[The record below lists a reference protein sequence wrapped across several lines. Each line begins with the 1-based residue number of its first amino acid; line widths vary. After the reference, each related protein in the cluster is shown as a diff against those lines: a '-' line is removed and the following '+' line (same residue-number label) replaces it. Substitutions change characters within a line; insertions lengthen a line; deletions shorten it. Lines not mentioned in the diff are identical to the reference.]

1 MAPLLD
7 VCNLRIEFATAQGTV
22 TAVREVSFHI
32 DAGEVLGLVGE
43 SGSGKSVSAL
53 ALLRLLPP
61 QARIRGSIQFRGEEL
76 LALSEPAMRH
86 IRGAGISMIFQEPM
100 TALNPVMRVGDQI
113 AEAVLAHS
121 GAEAPSHREADAA
134 QLKLRPFKADGGVS
148 ALHKPPSFEQ
158 DATDVAQPIGL
169 LEQGEKQI
177 PRGLK
182 PARDDKN
189 EEGGAA
195 HAGAKAPDEREAGTA
210 DLKVRPFEDG
220 KSSPAIKITKQD
232 AWRLAVESLRTVSIA
247 DADRRAR
254 DYPHQLSGGQRQR
267 VMIAMAVVNRPSL
280 LIADEPTTALDV
292 TIQAQVLDLL
302 AELREKFSLA
312 MLFISHD
319 LAVVSLVSRRIGVMY
334 AGNLVEMGSA
344 SDVFHHPAHPY
355 TRGLLNSVPTLRTD
369 RGRPLQT
376 IEGTV
381 PSIVAL
387 PPGCAFEPRC
397 ASRIASCAAALPP
410 LIEVA
415 PGHLARCPVVA
426 TEVH

>member
-1 MAPLLD
+1 MVPQLD
-7 VCNLRIEFATAQGTV
+7 VRNLCIDFASAEGMV
-22 TAVREVSFHI
+22 TAVRDVSFHI
-32 DAGEVLGLVGE
+32 GAGEVLGLVGE

-76 LALSEPAMRH
+76 LALSEPEMRR

-113 AEAVLAHS
+113 AEAVLAH
-121 GAEAPSHREADAA
+121 
-134 QLKLRPFKADGGVS
+134 
-148 ALHKPPSFEQ
+148 
-158 DATDVAQPIGL
+158 
-169 LEQGEKQI
+169 
-177 PRGLK
+177 
-182 PARDDKN
+182 
-189 EEGGAA
+189 
-195 HAGAKAPDEREAGTA
+195 AGAKAPINREADMA
-210 DLKVRPFEDG
+210 DLKVRPFKDDQRSRG
-220 KSSPAIKITKQD
+220 SKITKAD
-232 AWRLAVESLRTVSIA
+232 AWRLAVEAMRTVSIA
-247 DADRRAR
+247 DAERRAR

-319 LAVVSLVSRRIGVMY
+319 FAVVSQVSRRIGVMY
-334 AGNLVEMGSA
+334 AGNLVEMGLA
-344 SDVFHHPAHPY
+344 AEVFHHPAHPY

-369 RGRPLQT
+369 RDRPLQT
-376 IEGTV
+376 IDGTV
-381 PSIVAL
+381 PSIAAL

-410 LIEVA
+410 LVEVA

-426 TEVH
+426 PEVR